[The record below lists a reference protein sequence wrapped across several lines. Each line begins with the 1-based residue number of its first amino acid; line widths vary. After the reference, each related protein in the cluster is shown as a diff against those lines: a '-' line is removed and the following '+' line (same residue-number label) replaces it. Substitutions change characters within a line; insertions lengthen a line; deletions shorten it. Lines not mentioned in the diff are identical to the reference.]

1 MEIAAKQDSVPTRDH
16 RFRESLSG
24 WAGESRAPSA
34 TSRRE
39 SLITSRGPAILN
51 LLARR
56 LVIFCGIPGS
66 GKTTIARLVAKSL
79 RDCFHIQTDIL
90 RSMISR
96 PGYTKEESEL
106 VYRDCILIAREALK
120 AGYDAILDGTF
131 LKDEYRDEAVGKLSR
146 YFSSYLVVYV
156 ACDPKTAYRR
166 NLSRRDRV
174 PKKSFLRLYEM
185 MQEPSSALRID
196 SATTRPG
203 GAASAIL
210 LQLG

>member
-1 MEIAAKQDSVPTRDH
+1 
-16 RFRESLSG
+16 L
-24 WAGESRAPSA
+24 AG
-34 TSRRE
+34 
-39 SLITSRGPAILN
+39 
-51 LLARR
+51 R

-66 GKTTIARLVAKSL
+66 GKTTIARLVAKNL
-79 RDCFHIQTDIL
+79 RDCFHIQTDTL

-131 LKDEYRDEAVGKLSR
+131 LRDEYRDEAVGKLSR
-146 YFSSYLVVYV
+146 YLSSHLIVFV
-156 ACDPKTAYRR
+156 ACDPEIAYRR
-166 NLSRRDRV
+166 NLSRMERV

-185 MQEPSSALRID
+185 MQEPSNGLRID
-196 SATTRPG
+196 SEKTRPKV
-203 GAASAIL
+203 AASAIL